1 MKSKQQKYEI
11 KYTSTGKF
19 VFKIINSRFIVKVV
33 EGVQNTNAH

>member
-19 VFKIINSRFIVKVV
+19 VLKLFI
-33 EGVQNTNAH
+33 QDSLLR